1 MTIRG
6 AALAAVA
13 GLLLAPAV
21 VAAVETCSTPNGAPL
36 QLTVINGGASPV
48 QLVRLNYNC
57 VREPLALLQPNGRS
71 TQPTFINREWMVCDP
86 RNISMV
92 IARFTPTSVASSE
105 WRVGGVRPLP
115 PVSPPPVSPPPVSP
129 PPSVSIASVSSAPT
143 HFAQGSLSP
152 TLQQQRPASP
162 VVAPVAASVVPV
174 IQSDA
179 SSPTPDLIGFQSNT
193 ETKSSNSSD
202 SHSNTWIIAIYVVV
216 SAMAL
221 SAMIIGY
228 VVFRGTRR
236 RSVGS
241 SDQGFVKSTQMNN
254 VITSGGNHDS
264 SDLCLATDSSLGY
277 EEQQQVQQQQ
287 MQQDQQ
293 MQQYQQQQQY
303 QQMQQ
308 QQQQMQQD
316 QQMQQ
321 MQQMQ
326 QDQQQ
331 QQYQQDQQMQQDQ
344 QQQQMHASTSVIS
357 VEGQTHQKQESHP
370 QEPKTLNHLVAVG
383 ANQDLP
389 STAPG
394 TTILAT
400 PPTAAAQ
407 MEIAESNSD
416 IHATHANIVPNNH
429 RSSSLGSMQYD
440 ILKETDEYKSL
451 AVTELPPPQQ
461 QQQHSSLSIGS
472 LHSVWWG
479 YQARQPDELSVQYG
493 DAVRFN
499 AVFDDGWV
507 MVTGK
512 DNLSG
517 VIPQACLNRSLG
529 A

>member
-48 QLVRLNYNC
+48 QLEHIDGDCPLHSYECCIVR
-57 VREPLALLQPNGRS
+57 VESRRS
-71 TQPTFINREWMVCDP
+71 
-86 RNISMV
+86 
-92 IARFTPTSVASSE
+92 SS
-105 WRVGGVRPLP
+105 LP

-241 SDQGFVKSTQMNN
+241 SDQGFGNIKYDISSNNNSNSSSNNMAQVPVKSTQMNN

-287 MQQDQQ
+287 MQHRSTDATISTAAIST
-293 MQQYQQQQQY
+293 
-303 QQMQQ
+303 
-308 QQQQMQQD
+308 D
-316 QQMQQ
+316 ATACNNRSATAAT
-321 MQQMQ
+321 
-326 QDQQQ
+326 DQQQ

>member
-241 SDQGFVKSTQMNN
+241 SDQGFGNIKYDISSNNSNSSSNNMAQVPVKSTQMNN

-277 EEQQQVQQQQ
+277 EEQ
-287 MQQDQQ
+287 
-293 MQQYQQQQQY
+293 
-303 QQMQQ
+303 
-308 QQQQMQQD
+308 
-316 QQMQQ
+316 QQ

>member
-21 VAAVETCSTPNGAPL
+21 VAVETCSTPNGAPL

-92 IARFTPTSVASSE
+92 IARFTSTSVASSE

-241 SDQGFVKSTQMNN
+241 SDQGFGNIKYDISSNNSNSSSNNMAQVPVKSTQMNN

-277 EEQQQVQQQQ
+277 EEQQ
-287 MQQDQQ
+287 
-293 MQQYQQQQQY
+293 
-303 QQMQQ
+303 
-308 QQQQMQQD
+308 
-316 QQMQQ
+316 
-321 MQQMQ
+321 
-326 QDQQQ
+326 
-331 QQYQQDQQMQQDQ
+331 
-344 QQQQMHASTSVIS
+344 
-357 VEGQTHQKQESHP
+357 
-370 QEPKTLNHLVAVG
+370 
-383 ANQDLP
+383 
-389 STAPG
+389 
-394 TTILAT
+394 
-400 PPTAAAQ
+400 
-407 MEIAESNSD
+407 
-416 IHATHANIVPNNH
+416 
-429 RSSSLGSMQYD
+429 QYD

-479 YQARQPDELSVQYG
+479 TRRQPDELSVQYG

-512 DNLSG
+512 DNLWCDSTG
-517 VIPQACLNRSLG
+517 VFESITWSLNRPASLF
-529 A
+529 ASDS

>member
-105 WRVGGVRPLP
+105 WRVGGVRPP
-115 PVSPPPVSPPPVSP
+115 PNPPVSPPPVSP

-241 SDQGFVKSTQMNN
+241 SDQGF
-254 VITSGGNHDS
+254 GGNHDS

-277 EEQQQVQQQQ
+277 EEQQQVQQQY
-287 MQQDQQ
+287 QQ
-293 MQQYQQQQQY
+293 MQQYQQQQYQQMQQYQQQQYQQMQQYQQQQY

-308 QQQQMQQD
+308 QQQ
-316 QQMQQ
+316 
-321 MQQMQ
+321 
-326 QDQQQ
+326 
-331 QQYQQDQQMQQDQ
+331 YQQD
-344 QQQQMHASTSVIS
+344 QQMHASTSVIS

-370 QEPKTLNHLVAVG
+370 QEPKTLNHFIAVG

-389 STAPG
+389 STTPG
-394 TTILAT
+394 TTIPTT

-416 IHATHANIVPNNH
+416 IHATHADIVPNNH

-440 ILKETDEYKSL
+440 MLKETDEYKSL
-451 AVTELPPPQQ
+451 AVTELLPPQ

>member
-105 WRVGGVRPLP
+105 WRVGGVRPP
-115 PVSPPPVSPPPVSP
+115 PNPPVSPPPVSP

-241 SDQGFVKSTQMNN
+241 SDQGFGNIKYDISSSNSNSNNNMAQVPVKSTQMNN
-254 VITSGGNHDS
+254 IITSGGNHDS
-264 SDLCLATDSSLGY
+264 SDLCLATDSSL
-277 EEQQQVQQQQ
+277 
-287 MQQDQQ
+287 
-293 MQQYQQQQQY
+293 
-303 QQMQQ
+303 
-308 QQQQMQQD
+308 
-316 QQMQQ
+316 
-321 MQQMQ
+321 
-326 QDQQQ
+326 
-331 QQYQQDQQMQQDQ
+331 
-344 QQQQMHASTSVIS
+344 

-389 STAPG
+389 STTPG
-394 TTILAT
+394 TTIPAT

-407 MEIAESNSD
+407 MEIAESNSG
-416 IHATHANIVPNNH
+416 IHATHADIVPNNH

-440 ILKETDEYKSL
+440 MLKETDEYKSL

>member
-241 SDQGFVKSTQMNN
+241 SDQGFGNIKYDISSNNSNSSSNNMAQVPVKSTQMNN

-264 SDLCLATDSSLGY
+264 SDLCLATDSSL
-277 EEQQQVQQQQ
+277 
-287 MQQDQQ
+287 
-293 MQQYQQQQQY
+293 
-303 QQMQQ
+303 
-308 QQQQMQQD
+308 
-316 QQMQQ
+316 
-321 MQQMQ
+321 
-326 QDQQQ
+326 
-331 QQYQQDQQMQQDQ
+331 
-344 QQQQMHASTSVIS
+344 

>member
-105 WRVGGVRPLP
+105 WRVGGVRPP
-115 PVSPPPVSPPPVSP
+115 PNPPVSPPPVSP

-241 SDQGFVKSTQMNN
+241 SDQGFGNIKYDISSNNSNSNNNMAQVPVKSTQMNN
-254 VITSGGNHDS
+254 IITSGGNHDS

-287 MQQDQQ
+287 QTAAQHNINRCNSNK
-293 MQQYQQQQQY
+293 
-303 QQMQQ
+303 
-308 QQQQMQQD
+308 
-316 QQMQQ
+316 
-321 MQQMQ
+321 
-326 QDQQQ
+326 QQ
-331 QQYQQDQQMQQDQ
+331 QQYQQDKINSKD
-344 QQQQMHASTSVIS
+344 ACIY
-357 VEGQTHQKQESHP
+357 
-370 QEPKTLNHLVAVG
+370 
-383 ANQDLP
+383 
-389 STAPG
+389 
-394 TTILAT
+394 LAT

-407 MEIAESNSD
+407 MEIAESNSG
-416 IHATHANIVPNNH
+416 IHATHADIVPNNH

-440 ILKETDEYKSL
+440 MLKETDEYKSL

-479 YQARQPDELSVQYG
+479 VPGETAR
-493 DAVRFN
+493 R
-499 AVFDDGWV
+499 
-507 MVTGK
+507 
-512 DNLSG
+512 
-517 VIPQACLNRSLG
+517 VISPVW
-529 A
+529 